1 MNANNRGQM
10 LVPGFGMISLYFG
23 LVVLGYGILVYVN
36 QPEVVSHLQLNRFET
51 GDLKQVKGEV
61 REGINLK
68 EITIATDA
76 QISRG
81 KELYLANCTV
91 CHGEDGKGN
100 GPGGAALNPKPRN
113 FHVAEGW
120 TNGRTISAVYTTL
133 TKGITARG
141 MLAYDTLPIEDRFA
155 LAHYVRSHRSDSP
168 AVSDADIKSLDDE
181 YQLSQGMQ
189 QPNQIPVSRAI
200 EVLSSIDQNSQKT
213 IEAIVKVVKSDVD
226 LNYPGARLVAELG
239 TDLNHTVQLLHKSR
253 TTWSQGMNSFQ
264 AVLSNAIRPG
274 GIDASVNKWNSS
286 QWRSAFQYASSK
298 I

>member
-23 LVVLGYGILVYVN
+23 LVVLGYGILIYVN
-36 QPEVVSHLQLNRFET
+36 QPEVVNHLQLNRFET

-168 AVSDADIKSLDDE
+168 AVNDADIKSLDDE

-213 IEAIVKVVKSDVD
+213 IAAIVKVVKSDAD
-226 LNYPGARLVAELG
+226 LNYPGARLLAELG
-239 TDLNHTVQLLHKSR
+239 TDLNHTIQLLHKSR
-253 TTWSQGMNSFQ
+253 TTWSQNVNSFQ
-264 AVLSNAIRPG
+264 SVLSNAIRPG
-274 GIDASVNKWNSS
+274 GVDASVNKWNNG